1 MISFFD
7 IVSYRSRDG
16 SNIFPDILHT
26 IGNTPL
32 IKLNKI
38 PQSAGIQCDMC
49 MYDNTVYCLIN
60 NLLLNGFST
69 EFFLTITD
77 VKVEFFNPGGS
88 IKDRIGFRMVS
99 DAEEQGRLKPGC
111 TIIEPTS
118 GNTGIGLAMACAV
131 KGYKCIIVMPEKMSD
146 EKVSTLNLLGAK
158 IIRTPTEAAHDAPD
172 GLFLVAKRLN
182 KEIPDSVI
190 LDQYEAPGNPL
201 AHYDGTG
208 EEILN
213 QLNDQVDMVVVGAG
227 TGGSI
232 TGIAQKVKERCPNC
246 TVVAVDPEGSILS
259 VPDSLN
265 DTDVNYYEVSFSRL
279 ISSIKYSKNK

>member
-1 MISFFD
+1 M
-7 IVSYRSRDG
+7 
-16 SNIFPDILHT
+16 
-26 IGNTPL
+26 
-32 IKLNKI
+32 
-38 PQSAGIQCDMC
+38 
-49 MYDNTVYCLIN
+49 
-60 NLLLNGFST
+60 LLN
-69 EFFLTITD
+69 EFQRNFFYNFTD

-99 DAEEQGRLKPGC
+99 DAEELGRLKPGC

-146 EKVSTLNLLGAK
+146 EKVSTLKLFGAK
-158 IIRTPTEAAHDAPD
+158 IIRTPTEAAHDVPE
-172 GLFLVAKRLN
+172 GLFMVAKRLN
-182 KEIPDSVI
+182 EEIPDSVI

-213 QLNDQVDMVVVGAG
+213 QLNDKVDMIVVGAG
-227 TGGSI
+227 TGGSV

-246 TVVAVDPEGSILS
+246 TIVAVDPEGSILAL
-259 VPDSLN
+259 PTTLN
-265 DTDVNYYEVSFSRL
+265 DTDVNYYEVSFFTT
-279 ISSIKYSKNK
+279 